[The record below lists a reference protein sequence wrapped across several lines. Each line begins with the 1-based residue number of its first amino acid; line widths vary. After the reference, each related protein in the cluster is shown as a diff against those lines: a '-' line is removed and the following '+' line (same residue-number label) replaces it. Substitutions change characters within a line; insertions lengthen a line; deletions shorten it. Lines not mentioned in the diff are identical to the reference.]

1 MLGFQWLPNL
11 KEGAGGAGGAGGLA
25 VEAGWP
31 VEGEADGGDV

>member
-11 KEGAGGAGGAGGLA
+11 KEGAGGTGGLA
-25 VEAGWP
+25 VEAGWL